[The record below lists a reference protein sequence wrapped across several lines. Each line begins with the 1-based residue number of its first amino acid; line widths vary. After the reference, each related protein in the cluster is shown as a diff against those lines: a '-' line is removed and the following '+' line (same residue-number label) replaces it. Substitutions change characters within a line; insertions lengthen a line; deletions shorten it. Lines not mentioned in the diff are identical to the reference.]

1 MHNLVNK
8 VILILVLLCI
18 FLSLTSNASDDV
30 KVIQLIEDA
39 KVAQKK
45 AASVDGEWRDV
56 AEILEKAEQ
65 AINSGDLDKAKELAE
80 LAKFQSELGYQQAV
94 DQKGNVEHPSI
105 LR

>member
-1 MHNLVNK
+1 MLVFA
-8 VILILVLLCI
+8 LLFI
-18 FLSLTSNASDDV
+18 VFSLTSNADED
-30 KVIQLIEDA
+30 KKIIQLIESA
-39 KVAQKK
+39 KIAQKK

-56 AEILEKAEQ
+56 AVLLEQAEQ
-65 AINSGDLDKAKELAE
+65 AVNSGDLDNAKKLAE